1 MRGRPSCLLQS
12 AGVEANRI
20 LLASALH
27 MGCVLFLLVRNRSLL
42 KVMILFCVAVGRHND
57 G

>member
-1 MRGRPSCLLQS
+1 
-12 AGVEANRI
+12 
-20 LLASALH
+20 

-57 G
+57 GWSNDGEHYSVYMMCGCRDWV